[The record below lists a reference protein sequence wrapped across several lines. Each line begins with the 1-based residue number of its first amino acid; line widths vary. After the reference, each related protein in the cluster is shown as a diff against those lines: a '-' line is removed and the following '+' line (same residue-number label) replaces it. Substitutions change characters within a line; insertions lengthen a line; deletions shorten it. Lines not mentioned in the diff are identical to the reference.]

1 MTDEPAPHDLIAD
14 WAVDA
19 RRILF
24 ITGAGLSADSG
35 LPTYR
40 GVGGL
45 YEDADTEDGVPIEV
59 ALSGGMFRQAPAL
72 TWKHIRRIEAA
83 CRGAGPNDA
92 HRVMAAFEKLDAE
105 VWVLTQ
111 NVDGLHTAAG
121 SSQVI
126 AIHGDVHHL
135 DCTRCSWTQ
144 QVDDYAHL
152 AAGVPTCPKCD
163 AVIRPRVV
171 LFDELL
177 PPEALEQLQFQLA
190 HGFDLVLSVGTSSLF
205 PYIAQPVALASY
217 HGGKTVEIN
226 PGETPVTGLVDL
238 RVPDGAAATM
248 RRVAEALART
258 GRPLEIELG

>member
-1 MTDEPAPHDLIAD
+1 MGTPDPHELIAR
-14 WAVDA
+14 WALEA

-45 YEDADTEDGVPIEV
+45 YEDADTDDGVPIEV
-59 ALSGGMFRQAPAL
+59 ALSGGMFRRDPAL
-72 TWKHIRRIEAA
+72 TWKHIRRIEEA

-92 HRVMAAFEKLDAE
+92 HRVMAAFDQLDAD

-111 NVDGLHTAAG
+111 NVDGLHQTAG
-121 SSQVI
+121 SRHVI

-135 DCTRCSWTQ
+135 DCTRCRWTED
-144 QVDDYAHL
+144 VSDYAHL
-152 AAGVPTCPKCD
+152 DPGVPSCPRCGA
-163 AVIRPRVV
+163 AVRPRVV

-177 PPEALEQLQFQLA
+177 PPEALEELQLQLA

-205 PYIAQPVALASY
+205 PYIAQPVALAVH
-217 HGGKTVEIN
+217 HGGKAVEIN
-226 PGETPVTGLVDL
+226 PGETPVSGLVDL
-238 RVPDGAAATM
+238 RIPDRAAVTM
-248 RRVAEALART
+248 RRIARALGAS
-258 GRPLEIELG
+258 GRPLGLAHIS

>member
-1 MTDEPAPHDLIAD
+1 MAR
-14 WAVDA
+14 WALDA
-19 RRILF
+19 KRILF

-45 YEDADTEDGVPIEV
+45 YEDADTDDGVPIEV
-59 ALSGGMFRQAPAL
+59 ALSGGMFGRDPAL

-92 HRVMAAFEKLDAE
+92 HRVMTAFEQLDAE

-111 NVDGLHTAAG
+111 NVDGLHDAAG
-121 SSQVI
+121 STRVI

-135 DCTRCSWTQ
+135 DCTRCRWTED
-144 QVDDYAHL
+144 VEDYAHL
-152 AAGVPTCPKCD
+152 GEGVPSCPRCD

-205 PYIAQPVALASY
+205 PYIAQPVALAAH

-226 PGETPVTGLVDL
+226 PGETPVSGLVDL
-238 RVPDGAAATM
+238 RIPDRAAAAM
-248 RRVAEALART
+248 RRIADALSAA
-258 GRPLEIELG
+258 GRPLVGEFGAGGTLPQI